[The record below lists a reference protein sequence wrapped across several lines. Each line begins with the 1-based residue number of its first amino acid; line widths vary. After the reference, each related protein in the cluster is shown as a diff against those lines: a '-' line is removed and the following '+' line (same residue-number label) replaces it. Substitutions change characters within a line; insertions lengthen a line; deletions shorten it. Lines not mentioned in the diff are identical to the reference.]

1 MTNEKSLAASAEINA
16 DMDTDTTEEAV
27 PMRILR
33 ITEFPSLSGRSMLI
47 GHIGCNRDTD
57 AIALRLFFNSSSGMH
72 SKDWVSMADVSSALS
87 GATKITSASLQGLY
101 AGTSRNNAGFMLALL
116 KAEGIV
122 TITADRG
129 YECLDPTPFLERTQR
144 LIKSDV
150 DLSED
155 EDPKDASEELTIAA
169 TATTKRGRSK
179 KQGL

>member
-1 MTNEKSLAASAEINA
+1 MKNENTIDSGAEINA
-16 DMDTDTTEEAV
+16 DTDTETSEEAV

-33 ITEFPSLSGRSMLI
+33 IKEFESLSKRSQLV
-47 GHIGCNRDTD
+47 GQIGCSRDTN
-57 AIALRLFFNSSSGMH
+57 AIGLRLWANTAAGMF
-72 SKDWVSMADVSSALS
+72 SKDWVSMADVSEALS

-116 KAEGIV
+116 KSEGIV
-122 TITADRG
+122 TTTADRG

-155 EDPKDASEELTIAA
+155 DDPQASDERTIAA

-179 KQGL
+179 KPSA

>member
-1 MTNEKSLAASAEINA
+1 MTNENTLATSPEINA

-33 ITEFPSLSGRSMLI
+33 ITEFESLSKRSQLI
-47 GHIGCNRDTD
+47 AQIGCHRETN
-57 AIALRLFFNSSSGMH
+57 AIGLRLWANTAAGMF

-116 KAEGIV
+116 KAESIV
-122 TITADRG
+122 ATTADRG

-144 LIKSDV
+144 LIKSGV

-155 EDPKDASEELTIAA
+155 DDPQASDERTIAA

-179 KQGL
+179 KQSA